1 MEKIF
6 VNTPSKKYPIVL
18 GKKVIT
24 ELSNHLQKYHK
35 NKKVVVITDDT
46 VKKLHL
52 QTLEKELPDF
62 LTITIP
68 PGEGSKSREIKA
80 KIEDALLERNFGKD
94 TLLIALGGGVIG
106 DLTGFVA
113 STYYRGIPFLQVPTT
128 LLAMVD
134 ASIGGKTGINT
145 EHGKNLIG
153 TVYQPDAV
161 MIEVEFLKTLPE
173 EEFLNGLAEVI
184 KIGCILDKDLF
195 EEIEKHKEGILQ
207 RKEELLLPLINRSIS
222 LKKSIVE
229 NDEQETGLRQ
239 ILNFGHTVGHALEA
253 ATHYRRWTHGEAIGI
268 GMCVAARLSEA
279 LGRLARRDGARV
291 TRLIRT
297 AGLPT
302 QAKGVPVT
310 SVLRALRYDKKFIH
324 GRPRWVLPTR
334 IGRVILT
341 EEVPAPVVRRVLA
354 EHLR

>member
-239 ILNFGHTVGHALEA
+239 ILNFGHTVGHALEKA
-253 ATHYRRWTHGEAIGI
+253 SSYSLKHGFAVSI
-268 GMCVAARLSEA
+268 GMVAESMLAVEQGELQKGEVERIRA
-279 LGRLARRDGARV
+279 LLKS
-291 TRLIRT
+291 L
-297 AGLPT
+297 GLPT
-302 QAKGVPVT
+302 ELPAEINTPQVWEAMKH
-310 SVLRALRYDKKFIH
+310 DKKIKIKRYATFY
-324 GRPRWVLPTR
+324 
-334 IGRVILT
+334 
-341 EEVPAPVVRRVLA
+341 
-354 EHLR
+354 